1 MHRRANAAENYTAGC
16 QVTKM
21 LNPFIRLL
29 IALSVLGAQARAV
42 PQCTASPG
50 RSAEQIEGEVAK
62 GQRFS
67 KTTSGGWILRLVP
80 THEGWLLE
88 ITVKG
93 RETED
98 LSRLT
103 PPLHFVPNPREVE
116 GWHFRNADNTGPNDG
131 SINAPQ
137 ELREFIFS
145 PQVGREIQG
154 TQATSSPT
162 TEEVERVQAFGRG
175 WLRVDE
181 YQLTPPRRGERASF
195 ERLKLSACLTW
206 PAG

>member
-1 MHRRANAAENYTAGC
+1 MIDR
-16 QVTKM
+16 
-21 LNPFIRLL
+21 FILSL
-29 IALSVLGAQARAV
+29 IALGALGAQPGAA
-42 PQCTASPG
+42 PQCTAAPG
-50 RSAEQIEGEVAK
+50 RSAEQIEGNVTR
-62 GQRFS
+62 GQMFS
-67 KTTSGGWILRLVP
+67 KATSGGWILRLVP
-80 THEGWLLE
+80 TPEGWLLE
-88 ITVKG
+88 IAVKG

-103 PPLHFVPNPREVE
+103 PPLHFVPNPRSIE
-116 GWHFRNADNTGPNDG
+116 GSHFRNADNTGPNEG
-131 SINAPQ
+131 SVNAPQ

-154 TQATSSPT
+154 AQSTSSPT

-175 WLRVDE
+175 WMHVDE

-195 ERLKLSACLTW
+195 ERLKFSACLTW